1 MANEGRSKIMIENF
15 GPIIKGEIELNPL
28 TIFIGPN
35 NSGKSYTA
43 TLIHSLYT
51 SFYRLGSPYM
61 YYALDHETREK
72 PIEIGGPFKREEDIL
87 EKGEEWISEHKEE
100 IIRTAKEIM
109 TEEIKKEIES
119 SYSSKI
125 DNLVRIGEK
134 TFRIEMNQNS
144 NMFVIENSKDNLK
157 VVKSPPV
164 EVPDIRTIAKAVGG
178 YGKTVHSLSFRLAD
192 VLIVLFR
199 ETFREFSRPTHYLP
213 ASRSGIL
220 QTYKALMSGV
230 IESIPY
236 MGLERLNMPRL
247 SKIVSNL
254 VSTIIDM
261 PSGEGPLFRLACELE
276 EEILS
281 GNIVMEGIGRYRYLE
296 IKYEYMDTL
305 IPLQRASST
314 VSELAPL
321 VLYLKYVI
329 KPGDTLIIE
338 EPESHLHPQNQSILA
353 KYFVKLIKKDVN
365 LIITTH
371 SEFLLEKLSNF
382 IMLSSVDEQKRI
394 EKYRC
399 KEFLQ
404 PGEISVYL
412 FKPDQKGGNTIEE
425 VEITKEGIS
434 QEEFLRVHESLYDE
448 TYKLRMDIGD

>member
-1 MANEGRSKIMIENF
+1 MVNEGRSKIMIENF

-35 NSGKSYTA
+35 NSGKSYA
-43 TLIHSLYT
+43 AMLIQSLYK
-51 SFYRLGSPYM
+51 SFYRLGSPYT
-61 YYALDHETREK
+61 YHILDHETREK
-72 PIEIGGPFKREEDIL
+72 SIEIKGSFKREEDIL
-87 EKGEEWISEHKEE
+87 EKGEEKISEHKED
-100 IIRTAKEIM
+100 ITKIAKETMI
-109 TEEIKKEIES
+109 EEIKNEIEG
-119 SYSSKI
+119 SYSSTI

-134 TFRIEMNQNS
+134 AFRVEMTQNS
-144 NMFVIENSKDNLK
+144 NMFAIENSKNDLK
-157 VVKSPPV
+157 VVKSPSV
-164 EVPDIRTIAKAVGG
+164 EIPDIRAVAKVVGG
-178 YGKTVHSLSFRLAD
+178 YGKTVHSLSFTLAD

-236 MGLERLNMPRL
+236 MGLERFNIPRL
-247 SKIVSNL
+247 SRIVSDF
-254 VSTIIDM
+254 VSTIMNM
-261 PSGEGPLFRLACELE
+261 PFKEGPLFKLACELE

-281 GNIVMEGIGRYRYLE
+281 GNIVMEGIGRYRYPE

-329 KPGDTLIIE
+329 KPGDILIIE
-338 EPESHLHPQNQSILA
+338 EPEAHLHPQNQSILA
-353 KYFVKLIKKDVN
+353 EYLVKLIKKDVN

-394 EKYRC
+394 EKYGYT
-399 KEFLQ
+399 EFLQ
-404 PGEISVYL
+404 LEEISVYL
-412 FKPDQKGGNTIEE
+412 FKPDQKGNTIEG

-448 TYKLRMDIGD
+448 TYKIRMDIGD

>member
-1 MANEGRSKIMIENF
+1 MIENF
-15 GPIIKGEIELNPL
+15 GPIIKGEIELKPL
-28 TIFIGPN
+28 TIFIGTN
-35 NSGKSYTA
+35 NSGKSYA
-43 TLIHSLYT
+43 AMLIHSLYR
-51 SFYRLGSPYM
+51 SFYRLGSPYT
-61 YYALDHETREK
+61 YHIFNHATREK
-72 PIEIGGPFKREEDIL
+72 SIKIKGSFEREEDIL
-87 EKGEEWISEHKEE
+87 EEGEEKILKHKEE
-100 IIRTAKEIM
+100 ITRTAKEIM
-109 TEEIKKEIES
+109 TEEIKNEIES
-119 SYSSKI
+119 SYSSTI

-144 NMFVIENSKDNLK
+144 NMFVIENSRNDLE

-164 EVPDIRTIAKAVGG
+164 EIPDIRTIAKAVGG
-178 YGKTVHSLSFRLAD
+178 YGKTVYSLSFRLAD

-199 ETFREFSRPTHYLP
+199 ETFKEFSRPTHYLP

-220 QTYKALMSGV
+220 QNYKALMSGI

-236 MGLERLNMPRL
+236 MGLERSNIPRL
-247 SKIVSNL
+247 SKIVSDL
-254 VSTIIDM
+254 VSTITDM
-261 PSGEGPLFRLACELE
+261 SFKEGPLFRLACELE

-281 GNIVMEGIGRYRYLE
+281 GNIVMEGTGRYRYPE
-296 IKYEYMDTL
+296 IKYEYMDTS

-338 EPESHLHPQNQSILA
+338 EPESHLHPQNQGILA
-353 KYFVKLIKKDVN
+353 EYFVKLIKKDVN

-382 IMLSSVDEQKRI
+382 IMLSSIDEQKRI
-394 EKYRC
+394 EKYGYT
-399 KEFLQ
+399 EFLQ
-404 PGEISVYL
+404 PEEISVYL
-412 FKPDQKGGNTIEE
+412 FKPDEKDGNTIEG